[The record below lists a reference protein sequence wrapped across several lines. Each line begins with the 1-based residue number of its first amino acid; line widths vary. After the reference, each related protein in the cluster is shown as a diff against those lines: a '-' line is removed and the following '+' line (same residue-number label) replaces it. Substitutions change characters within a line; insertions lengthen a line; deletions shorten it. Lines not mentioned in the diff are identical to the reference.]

1 MTDDE
6 DPFSSIQLPTRTG
19 PSIGTSDERK
29 MISGVGGPSGIRTK
43 IQTNPDGSETRLR
56 TRGGH
61 PEFVTEGG
69 TLPAGAGNW
78 YHGSYST
85 TQGWRDRGG
94 ATLPAV
100 VRDSTIAAAHTPTR
114 LSGSRISVAHL
125 MNWELPKT
133 LWNTDEQKAKS
144 SPKWGKNILHG
155 IKKWYSVLHGAG
167 SNSEVGS
174 DGWLYKA
181 PDGTTWHLFIQA
193 GNVRAAHINALMDRS
208 SSTIVASIPNS
219 VYTYTTTPPRNLAYI
234 HVTFSPVSG
243 EKASA
248 HFHGYEGDVWF
259 TGAIV
264 DFEVS
269 GGNATTPPSV
279 SVSVVASSFDELYES
294 GIANKNRNSGPDTD
308 TGYVPNG
315 TYLAYEYYI
324 KNDSLLIVPSSP
336 GGRREQHEYFRRIL
350 LITYNKAGERVELSH
365 YHHRATIT
373 DQIGT
378 SFSPPSLQGPF
389 PSPPDQEYYTTSD
402 GTWVGTYQSTN
413 VHRTTL
419 QRNREDVLLL
429 EEYYYNSFT
438 TTTSTYHGL
447 ATFSSSAEPYGNHM
461 TLAGSS
467 SSTGG
472 VTDDQTVTYVPGGY
486 DFIHYNAVWIGW
498 VTDTY
503 DLTVHGWVSADY
515 EQVVDTP
522 TLQWKYGFVVNPDTG
537 KFSPTTTMY
546 F

>member
-1 MTDDE
+1 MADDE
-6 DPFSSIQLPTRTG
+6 FFKPIFPTRDG
-19 PSIGTSDERK
+19 APVGASDERK
-29 MISGVGGPSGIRTK
+29 MISAVGGPDTIRTK
-43 IQTNPDGSETRLR
+43 VQNNADGSTTRLK

-69 TLPAGAGNW
+69 NAVVTMGDW

-85 TQGWRDRGG
+85 VQGWRDRVG
-94 ATLPAV
+94 AALPAA
-100 VRDSTIAAAHTPTR
+100 VRDSTVAAAHTPTR
-114 LSGSRISVAHL
+114 LSSSRIGAAHL
-125 MNWELPKT
+125 MNWELPKAF
-133 LWNTDEQKAKS
+133 WNTDERKAKS
-144 SPKWGKNILHG
+144 SSKWGKNILHG

-174 DGWLYKA
+174 DGWLYRA
-181 PDGTTWHLFIQA
+181 PDGTTWHLFIQNR
-193 GNVRAAHINALMDRS
+193 NVRAAHINALMDRS
-208 SSTIVASIPNS
+208 SSTVVASIPDS
-219 VYTYTTTPPRNLAYI
+219 VYTYTTTPPRDLAYI

-294 GIANKNRNSGPDTD
+294 GVANKNRNSGPDTD

-315 TYLAYEYYI
+315 TYIAYEYYI

-336 GGRREQHEYFRRIL
+336 GWRREQHTYSRRIL
-350 LITYNKAGERVELSH
+350 LITYNKAGERVEISH
-365 YHHRATIT
+365 YDHRVDILEY
-373 DQIGT
+373 IGT

-389 PSPPDQEYYTTSD
+389 PSPPDQDYYTTSD
-402 GTWVGTYQSTN
+402 GTWVFTHQVTR
-413 VHRTTL
+413 VDRTTL

-429 EEYYYNSFT
+429 SEYHYNSFT

-447 ATFSSSAEPYGNHM
+447 ATSSSSAEPYGNHM
-461 TLAGSS
+461 ALAGSS

-472 VTDDQTVTYVPGGY
+472 VTEDQAVTHVPGGY
-486 DFIHYNAVWIGW
+486 SFIHYTAVYIGW
-498 VTDTY
+498 ETDTY
-503 DLTVHGWVSADY
+503 DLTVYGWVSADF
-515 EQVVDTP
+515 EQVVGTP
-522 TLQWKYGFVVNPDTG
+522 TLQWKYGFVVNPDNG
-537 KFSPTTTMY
+537 RFSPTTTLY